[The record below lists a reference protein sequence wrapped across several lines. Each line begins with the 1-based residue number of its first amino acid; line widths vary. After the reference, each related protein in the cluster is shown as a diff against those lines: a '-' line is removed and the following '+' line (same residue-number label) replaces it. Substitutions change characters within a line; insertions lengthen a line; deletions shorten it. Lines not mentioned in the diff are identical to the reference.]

1 MKSRTSSIMK
11 RKKLNFFLALLIMGL
26 ILPTSIFS
34 QEVIE
39 IQVSP
44 SILNLQSNGVVVT
57 IHTDIPF
64 SQVDAQSVSL
74 AGVEIDSWKS
84 DNQGFFVAKFDMDV
98 IKDIESLVIGEYN
111 TLTLDGL
118 KYSGDEFT
126 GSEDVMVINNI
137 SSGKKK

>member
-44 SILNLQSNGVVVT
+44 NILNLQSNGVVVT